1 MIVLPILTVLMFDL
15 GLTLDGG
22 DFSLVF
28 KKPAVVLTALCGQII
43 ALPLLAFTIA
53 LAFRLPP
60 VYMIGLVL
68 IACCPGGSS
77 SNLFSK
83 IAGGDVALSV
93 SLTAL
98 SSIITLFTLPLI
110 MNLITGY
117 AGESVGI
124 TLPVKNLILQNLV
137 LMLLPVLAG
146 ILMNRFAPTVAR
158 EVDHVLSK
166 AVFPALLM
174 IVTIFYVQNKNV
186 IAQHLPT
193 LGACVT
199 LLILSASFLAA
210 AVSRLF
216 RFEARSR
223 KTIVIEVGMQN
234 AAQAIAVAS
243 SPFIFNNA
251 EMAVPGILYSLLMN
265 LVLLA
270 YVGIIRGAKRPVS
283 VTPLP

>member
-43 ALPLLAFTIA
+43 ALPALAFTIA

-77 SNLFSK
+77 SNLFSR

-98 SSIITLFTLPLI
+98 SSVITLFTLPFI

-146 ILMNRFAPTVAR
+146 ILVNRFAPTLAR
-158 EVDHVLSK
+158 KVDRILSK

-210 AVSRLF
+210 AVSRLL

-270 YVGIIRGAKRPVS
+270 YVGIVRGINRSAS